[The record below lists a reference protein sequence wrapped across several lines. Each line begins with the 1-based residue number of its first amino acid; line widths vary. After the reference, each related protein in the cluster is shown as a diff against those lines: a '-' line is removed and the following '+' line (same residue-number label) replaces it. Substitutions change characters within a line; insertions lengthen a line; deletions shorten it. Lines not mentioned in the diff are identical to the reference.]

1 MLPCVKADIAG
12 DTYSIVTLRGNL
24 FSGWGPSVRLPPRL
38 LHALSL
44 SLLLKKKKKKNS
56 RTRRFPRA
64 AIICLSRSWSV
75 AVYSWLCFAFSLPS
89 KQSEWKD
96 RQDLKKS
103 LTMCFVQM
111 RQNSIPV
118 SIFIFLVY
126 YHYDL
131 QHFSSN
137 ELVHF

>member
-12 DTYSIVTLRGNL
+12 DTYGIVTLRGNL
-24 FSGWGPSVRLPPRL
+24 FPDWGPSVRLPPQL

-44 SLLLKKKKKKNS
+44 SLLPLKKKKS

-75 AVYSWLCFAFSLPS
+75 TVYSWLCFAFNLPS

-103 LTMCFVQM
+103 LTMCFVRM
-111 RQNSIPV
+111 RPNSIPV

-131 QHFSSN
+131 
-137 ELVHF
+137 

>member
-12 DTYSIVTLRGNL
+12 DTYSVVTLRGNL

-38 LHALSL
+38 LHPLSL
-44 SLLLKKKKKKNS
+44 SLLLKKKKKKFKNKKIS
-56 RTRRFPRA
+56 KGSNHLFKQVLRCGSLFL
-64 AIICLSRSWSV
+64 IVFCIQSSLK
-75 AVYSWLCFAFSLPS
+75 AVRVKS
-89 KQSEWKD
+89 

-111 RQNSIPV
+111 RQNSMPV
-118 SIFIFLVY
+118 SIFIFLVC

-131 QHFSSN
+131 QHCSSN
-137 ELVHF
+137 E

>member
-1 MLPCVKADIAG
+1 MCQSW
-12 DTYSIVTLRGNL
+12 YSRWHLQHSNSERKFVLRLGSFRETTTMASPRSFP
-24 FSGWGPSVRLPPRL
+24 FSFT
-38 LHALSL
+38 
-44 SLLLKKKKKKNS
+44 KKKKKKNS